1 MIILHILR
9 RIIGNFKGEWGA
21 KVKSFRGKY
30 ELKLKFPEG

>member
-1 MIILHILR
+1 MIILHFLR

-21 KVKSFRGKY
+21 KVKSFKGKY